1 MINVVITGGQGYI
14 GTATAE
20 LFSSY
25 NINSIS
31 IDKKNKHYCYSIY
44 KTLKLF
50 LRHKPKAIIH
60 LSAYKSIGESK
71 QKPFKYYFNN
81 VFSTFIIS
89 LFSFIFKCPLVFA
102 SSAAVYS
109 PNNPYAKSKLIEEK
123 IIKSLCFRSVILR
136 YFNIGGKTE
145 KSSDTSGS
153 NIFSII
159 EKKINNKE
167 TLVINSIY
175 STRDYTHVSDI
186 ASINLKAYL
195 YLMQGKESMITDV
208 YSGKQYTILDLIKIY
223 KINKIEV
230 KYEIL
235 EDTSNDTI
243 YPCIYNVS
251 YLDWSPSKTISD
263 IIKSEITY

>member
-1 MINVVITGGQGYI
+1 MNRVVITGGIGYI
-14 GTATAE
+14 GKATAE
-20 LFSSY
+20 LFLKN
-25 NINSIS
+25 NISPII
-31 IDKKNKHYCYSIY
+31 IDKKNKHSCISIY
-44 KTLKLF
+44 KNIKLF
-50 LRHKPKAIIH
+50 IRHKPSAIIH
-60 LSAYKSIGESK
+60 LAAYKSIAESK
-71 QKPFKYYFNN
+71 NKPIRYYFNN
-81 VFSTFIIS
+81 ISSTLIMSI
-89 LFSFIFKCPLVFA
+89 FSFIFKCPIVFA
-102 SSAAVYS
+102 SSAAVYN

-123 IIKSLCFRSVILR
+123 IINLFSNNNVILR

-167 TLVINSIY
+167 PLVINSIY

-223 KINKIEV
+223 KRNKIEV
-230 KYEIL
+230 KYQL
-235 EDTSNDTI
+235 LQDTSNDTI
-243 YPCIYNVS
+243 YPRIYNVS
-251 YLDWSPSKTISD
+251 CLDWSPSKTIFD
-263 IIKSEITY
+263 IIQSEITY